1 MSKPIPFNRPLLT
14 GRERA
19 YLAEAMAGAELSGN
33 GPFTSRCQDWL
44 ECTTGSARVLLTTS
58 CTAALEMCALLL
70 GLAPG
75 DEVIMPSFT
84 FVTSASAF
92 ALRGAVPVFVDI
104 NPATQ
109 NLDPEGV
116 AAAITAKTRAV
127 LAVHYAGVA
136 CDMAALLALAERHG
150 LKLVEDAAQGIEAR
164 WRGRA
169 LGSIGD
175 LGALSFHE
183 SKNLHCGEGG
193 ALLVNRPELIPQA
206 EILWEK
212 GTNRQQFFRGEVD
225 IYTWLELGSSFQ
237 PSELNAAFLLGQLE
251 EATAVT
257 AERLALWRRY
267 HRALEPL
274 ERAGQLVRPHVPNEA
289 TPNGHIYY
297 VILPSR
303 EARTK
308 AIGELKASGIQAF
321 FHYVPLHASPAG
333 RRFGRAADGMTATAR
348 AGERLL
354 RLPLWRGMTDEPE
367 RVAGA
372 LARSLGVA

>member
-1 MSKPIPFNRPLLT
+1 MPVPVPFNRPT
-14 GRERA
+14 SATRSAA
-19 YLAEAMAGAELSGN
+19 YVGEAMAGRQLAGN

-44 ECTTGSARVLLTTS
+44 ERTTGAARALLTTS

-70 GLAPG
+70 GLANG

-104 NPATQ
+104 DPRTQ
-109 NLDPEGV
+109 NLDPERV
-116 AAAITAKTRAV
+116 AAAITPKTRAV

-150 LKLVEDAAQGIEAR
+150 LRLVEDAAQGIEAS

-169 LGSIGD
+169 LGSIGH
-175 LGALSFHE
+175 LGAYSFHE

-193 ALLVNRPELIPQA
+193 ALLINRPELIPQA

-212 GTNRQQFFRGEVD
+212 GTNRQQFLLGQVD
-225 IYTWLELGSSFQ
+225 KYTWVDLGSSFL

-251 EATAVT
+251 EAAAITE
-257 AERLALWRRY
+257 ERLALWRRY
-267 HRALEPL
+267 HAALEPL
-274 ERAGQLVRPHVPNEA
+274 ERAGQLVRPQVPNEA
-289 TPNGHIYY
+289 TPNSHIYY
-297 VILPSR
+297 VILPSL

-308 AIGELKASGIQAF
+308 TIGDLKACGIQAF
-321 FHYVPLHASPAG
+321 FHYVPLHESPAG

-367 RVAGA
+367 LVAAA
-372 LARSLGVA
+372 LARSLGAA